1 MCRLE
6 DRKKTRNTKP
16 EVTDEKLIELQ
27 KKLEAKKMERLREQ
41 QKAKIIPT
49 KKSSQRL
56 KELNAAKVN
65 LTIDVLI
72 ILNFRMFYF
81 CHVNFGY

>member
-65 LTIDVLI
+65 LTMDVLI
-72 ILNFRMFYF
+72 ILNFRMFFFY
-81 CHVNFGY
+81 VNFGH